1 MSWWIMPTHRLLPA
15 VFVSQGLAAVARVQ
29 KTESGSGGGGAQV
42 GGEEEQRTDGNNA
55 RQSRP
60 AWAMRILLI

>member
-29 KTESGSGGGGAQV
+29 KM
-42 GGEEEQRTDGNNA
+42 NA
-55 RQSRP
+55 GVEGRCSMLR
-60 AWAMRILLI
+60 WEDKKNKGRK